1 LQDDATVVGNL
12 LEFEEADKINV
23 SSQTYFRTSEESS
36 YAQISIDLNKYVSGV
51 VNKYDNA
58 TCDFMPSGN
67 AGLDENDALKPTQF
81 NENMSI
87 YRAGK
92 DLSWETRPTISAND
106 TLQLR
111 MWRMQNANYQLRID
125 VSNFKLP
132 NGSTAILQDAFLNQ
146 ETPISLTGT
155 TFVDFAVTS
164 NAASSG
170 ERFRII
176 FRPSVITSVDLV
188 NGNKGFGIY
197 PNPVMKGGNIQLE
210 FQNKAAGNYMITVY
224 SVSGERVQHNIV
236 WHAGGTGV
244 QVIGL
249 QERIT
254 SGQYLVEVLG
264 EKGEKVILKL
274 SVQ

>member
-1 LQDDATVVGNL
+1 MTSR
-12 LEFEEADKINV
+12 EEAIQKLKDYWGVDKFTFLAKFQLAKNKGD
-23 SSQTYFRTSEESS
+23 TLKESS
-36 YAQISIDLNKYVSGV
+36 FGFFNELQLNKKQLFLPPLE
-51 VNKYDNA
+51 N
-58 TCDFMPSGN
+58 
-67 AGLDENDALKPTQF
+67 ENDALKPTQF